1 MEAPQI
7 VTPPQIYPV
16 GTQDFAKLRRDQCV
30 YVDKTALIYQM
41 TRSSNYVFLSR
52 PRRFGKSLLCS
63 TMKYYFEGRRDL
75 FSGLAIERLEQEW
88 TEYPVIHIS
97 LNEVQGTNL
106 DAFSTKLCE
115 QLEPYE
121 QIYGGG
127 TKKTPGSRFKE
138 VVLNAYQKTG
148 KGVVVIIDE
157 YDAPLLHVLDKPELL
172 EAVREK
178 MIEFYMPLKNLDPY
192 LRFCFITGIT
202 KFSQLSIFS
211 TINNLEVISLSDA
224 YAAICGITESEIHQY
239 FQPGVEA
246 LGKKHGLDV
255 EACYARL
262 KEKYDGYHFSIASED
277 IYNPFSLLS
286 ALKRQVFDSF
296 WFTTGTPTYLFSVL
310 KQFNT
315 DLSQLDEVKALAM
328 EFDVPTE
335 AMSSALPLLYQSG
348 YLTIKDYDP
357 EMEAYVLGLPNRE
370 VRVGLAGG
378 LLPVLSE
385 VNLSTMAGIQ
395 LHFCNALRKED
406 LEAGLKSMRSYFAA
420 LPYPDGGKELL
431 QQEEYAEWHYSRI
444 FYMLFSFLNNN
455 LRTEVKSAQGRADMV
470 VYTVHTIYVFEF
482 KVNRSADEA
491 LKQIDKKGY
500 MVPYEAD
507 GRKLVKCGVSFSS
520 KTRTLEKWKI
530 VHCKA

>member
-1 MEAPQI
+1 MPA
-7 VTPPQIYPV
+7 QIYPV
-16 GTQDFAKLRRDQCV
+16 GTQDFAKLRNEQCV

-41 TRSSNYVFLSR
+41 TRRSNYVFLSR

-75 FSGLAIERLEQEW
+75 FSGLAIEQLEQEW

-106 DAFSTKLCE
+106 ATIDAKLYD
-115 QLEPYE
+115 QFEPYE
-121 QIYGGG
+121 KIYGGG
-127 TKKTPGSRFKE
+127 PSKTPGIKFKE
-138 VVLNAYQKTG
+138 IVLNAYQKTG

-157 YDAPLLHVLDKPELL
+157 YDAPLLHVLGKPEML

-178 MIEFYMPLKNLDPY
+178 MLEFYMPLKNLDPY

-211 TINNLEVISLSDA
+211 TINNLKNISMSED
-224 YAAICGITESEIHQY
+224 YATICGITESEVHQY
-239 FQPGVEA
+239 LHDGVATLCQKLGCTEA
-246 LGKKHGLDV
+246 
-255 EACYARL
+255 ECFAEL
-262 KEKYDGYHFSIASED
+262 KNYYDGYHFWKDSED
-277 IYNPFSLLS
+277 IYNPYSLLN
-286 ALKRQVFDSF
+286 ALDLKKIEPF
-296 WFTTGTPTYLFSVL
+296 WFSTGTPSYLLSVL

-315 DLSQLDEVKALAM
+315 DLSQLDDVKALAM

-357 EMEAYVLGLPNRE
+357 EMDAYTLGLPNRE

-395 LHFCNALRKED
+395 LNFCNALRKED
-406 LEAGLKSMRSYFAA
+406 LEAALKSMRSYFAA
-420 LPYPDGGKELL
+420 LPYPEGGKELL
-431 QQEEYAEWHYSRI
+431 EQEEYAEWHYSRI
-444 FYMLFSFLNNN
+444 FYMLFSFMNNN
-455 LRTEVKSAQGRADMV
+455 LRTEVKSARGRADMV
-470 VYTVHTIYVFEF
+470 MYTAHSIYVFEF

>member
-1 MEAPQI
+1 MLAA
-7 VTPPQIYPV
+7 V
-16 GTQDFAKLRRDQCV
+16 RD
-30 YVDKTALIYQM
+30 IM
-41 TRSSNYVFLSR
+41 
-52 PRRFGKSLLCS
+52 
-63 TMKYYFEGRRDL
+63 
-75 FSGLAIERLEQEW
+75 QEL
-88 TEYPVIHIS
+88 Y
-97 LNEVQGTNL
+97 
-106 DAFSTKLCE
+106 
-115 QLEPYE
+115 
-121 QIYGGG
+121 
-127 TKKTPGSRFKE
+127 
-138 VVLNAYQKTG
+138 
-148 KGVVVIIDE
+148 
-157 YDAPLLHVLDKPELL
+157 APLKD
-172 EAVREK
+172 A
-178 MIEFYMPLKNLDPY
+178 NPY

-211 TINNLEVISLSDA
+211 TINNLENISMSEQ
-224 YAAICGITESEIHQY
+224 YAAICGITEREIHQY
-239 FQPGVEA
+239 FQQGVEA

-255 EACYARL
+255 EVCYARL

-296 WFTTGTPTYLFSVL
+296 WFTTGTPTYLLSVL

-315 DLSQLDEVKALAM
+315 DLSQLDGVKALAM

-357 EMEAYVLGLPNRE
+357 EMDAYTLGLPNRE

-395 LHFCNALRKED
+395 LNFCNALRKED

-444 FYMLFSFLNNN
+444 FYMLFSFMNNN
-455 LRTEVKSAQGRADMV
+455 LRTEVKSARGRADMV
-470 VYTVHTIYVFEF
+470 MYTTHTIYVFEF

-520 KTRTLEKWKI
+520 KTRTLEKWEI